1 MTVNLLITSC
11 LQFIQIHID
20 KKGKSRKVDLS
31 VLIRKSLNDISSIS
45 STICTIFLI

>member
-1 MTVNLLITSC
+1 MAVNLLITSC

-31 VLIRKSLNDISSIS
+31 V
-45 STICTIFLI
+45 